1 MNKQLR
7 HTLIF
12 VVSLSLVGLFGCQ
25 QNDTIKMSPATN
37 SETSQENDRETTPG
51 DSQSTDDSK
60 GPEETSEEM
69 TTKAPVPDA
78 GTQVEAP
85 TKQPEV
91 SGTPNEPKASV
102 TSDEPAVSITES
114 VAQVS
119 QGTKM
124 NWDQVTMEELALP
137 ENLSHLSLKD
147 VEGEAFLD
155 PFSFDGTDYKLTL
168 SAIPMAMGSV
178 YGQTQ
183 GVYTFTPG
191 TGELKEEVNLLD
203 RNTRVLTSLK
213 FEDKVYLLCITGDQ
227 AQVLSYG
234 EDHVLKELIQV
245 PVLDNPYQLP
255 VLTRLDDDILFV
267 APSVEADH
275 STLRI
280 YSLKGANTNLLY
292 EGDYSF
298 SLDPG
303 VAGEKIKRLGEGYGN
318 QVYAFFSSNEGE
330 KQEHLN
336 ILEKGSI
343 KTVALDQA
351 YTSLFTSGN
360 KVLLTRDGESQ
371 PTGERPA
378 FAKIYDVSQGDF
390 GEEVKLDQELQRC
403 IGLGDGAFLLSFV
416 DVNTMAEAKVA
427 VVENNELQVVKDLGP
442 AGGPGFIV
450 RTSTETA
457 CIYCQDRSGA
467 PPLQRMFLV
476 HLSK

>member
-7 HTLIF
+7 HILIL

-25 QNDTIKMSPATN
+25 QNDTIKLSSAT
-37 SETSQENDRETTPG
+37 
-51 DSQSTDDSK
+51 
-60 GPEETSEEM
+60 TSEM
-69 TTKAPVPDA
+69 TK
-78 GTQVEAP
+78 E
-85 TKQPEV
+85 PEV
-91 SGTPNEPKASV
+91 SV
-102 TSDEPAVSITES
+102 TSDETKASVTPDEPAVSVTESVAPDEPAASVTES
-114 VAQVS
+114 VAQAS
-119 QGTKM
+119 QESKM
-124 NWDQVTMEELALP
+124 NLDQVTMEELALP

-213 FEDKVYLLCITGDQ
+213 FEDKVYLLCITGNQ

-234 EDHVLKELIQV
+234 EDHELKELIQV

-267 APSVEADH
+267 APNVEADH

-280 YSLKGANTNLLY
+280 YSLKGANANLLY

-298 SLDPG
+298 SLDSG
-303 VAGEKIKRLGEGYGN
+303 VAGEKIQRLGEGYGN
-318 QVYAFFSSNEGE
+318 QVYAFLSSNEGE

-336 ILEKGSI
+336 ILEKESI

-360 KVLLTRDGESQ
+360 KILLTRNGESQ
-371 PTGERPA
+371 PTGERPE
-378 FAKIYDVSQGDF
+378 FARVYDVSQGDF
-390 GEEVKLDQELQRC
+390 GEEVKLDQEIQRC

-416 DVNTMAEAKVA
+416 DVNRIAEAKVA

-442 AGGPGFIV
+442 TGGPGFIV
-450 RTSTETA
+450 RTSTDTA

-467 PPLQRMFLV
+467 QPLQRMFLV